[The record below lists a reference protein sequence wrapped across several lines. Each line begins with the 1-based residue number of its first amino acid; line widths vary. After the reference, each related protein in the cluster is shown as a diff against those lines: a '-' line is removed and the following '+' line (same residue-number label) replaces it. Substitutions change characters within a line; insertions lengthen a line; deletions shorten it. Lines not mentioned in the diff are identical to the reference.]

1 MGESYSGLCTAPLI
15 GSIIKRLT
23 STGYFDNSNIREK
36 AKNIVI
42 NIHQES
48 CCQNKCA
55 NKIQKISKLVPV
67 IEFL

>member
-1 MGESYSGLCTAPLI
+1 MGVSYSGLCTAPLI
-15 GSIIKRLT
+15 GSIIKKLT
-23 STGYFDNSNIREK
+23 NTGYFDNDNVRGK
-36 AKNIVI
+36 AKSIVI
-42 NIHQES
+42 NIYQES